1 MCCRLFRS
9 SGRLPHTMTHTQC
22 HYLNSWNIII
32 IYYLLICGSPTWPG
46 LQTQSGWIWQTQN
59 GWIKSHACGPRNM
72 HEPVQPKTGAL
83 NFTLY
88 RSLSQ
93 KFKAMLQIQKQSFVH
108 GGIMHGRLE
117 DHAGRFAH
125 IKDRT
130 CRIRRPRCR
139 RTRISVS
146 QWMAS
151 LHSAYSNMCSMV
163 HGGIVHG
170 RPCWKIRAWKTL
182 LEELRMEDHAGRVA
196 YGRSCWRMEDHAG
209 RFAHG

>member
-1 MCCRLFRS
+1 MWIS
-9 SGRLPHTMTHTQC
+9 DMTWTASVQAQSGRML
-22 HYLNSWNIII
+22 
-32 IYYLLICGSPTWPG
+32 
-46 LQTQSGWIWQTQN
+46 QTQN
-59 GWIKSHACGPRNM
+59 GCIKSHACGRRNM

-93 KFKAMLQIQKQSFVH
+93 KFKATLQIH
-108 GGIMHGRLE
+108 AGGIMHGRLE

>member
-1 MCCRLFRS
+1 
-9 SGRLPHTMTHTQC
+9 
-22 HYLNSWNIII
+22 
-32 IYYLLICGSPTWPG
+32 
-46 LQTQSGWIWQTQN
+46 
-59 GWIKSHACGPRNM
+59 M

-93 KFKAMLQIQKQSFVH
+93 KFKATLQIH
-108 GGIMHGRLE
+108 AGGIMHGRLE

-146 QWMAS
+146 QRLRQACTVPTAICVLWCM
-151 LHSAYSNMCSMV
+151 
-163 HGGIVHG
+163 
-170 RPCWKIRAWKTL
+170 
-182 LEELRMEDHAGRVA
+182 EELCMEG
-196 YGRSCWRMEDHAG
+196 HAG
-209 RFAHG
+209 RFAHGRPCWKSCAWKTMLAESRMEDHAGAWKTMLEDSRMDKLS